1 MKVRK
6 ILRFIALVLVV
17 PAIHVMPLAAQQTKE
32 EKKAAKEEKAAERL
46 AKKQQKITEGKSL
59 ISPFVVP
66 AYTPEMG
73 LTFAVGGIW
82 SFKTAPANP
91 DLQRS
96 NIPFTAGAGISGSTF
111 ASFRPTVYFASN
123 KLRWYSDLWY
133 KGMPDNYWG
142 IGSYNAIHTPI
153 SDSTTAY
160 TRTWFWA
167 KNTFVYEVWNSLFVG
182 VMVDYNY
189 TKGSDP
195 SPGVAND
202 PNYMVYNDRPLNSGI
217 GLVFQY
223 DTRDIPT
230 NAWSGVYVGLEASR
244 YTTALGGDNN
254 YTAVIL
260 DYRHYINLGRKGQTI
275 AWQFKSR
282 LTDGEVPY
290 GEMSQLGNPF
300 DLRGYTWG
308 RFRDE
313 SLMFLIVEYRHMFPS
328 REDPSEPSKHGM
340 VAWVGSGT
348 VAPRVGDAEHFLP
361 NFGVGYR
368 FELQPRMNIRIDFGI
383 GRETSGVYMNFNEAF

>member
-1 MKVRK
+1 MTKLTR
-6 ILRFIALVLVV
+6 INIAFIIVFAVIQVIPV
-17 PAIHVMPLAAQQTKE
+17 KAQQTKE
-32 EKKAAKEEKAAERL
+32 EKKAAREEKAAERQ
-46 AKKQQKITEGKSL
+46 AKRQQKIAEGKGL
-59 ISPFVVP
+59 ITPFGAP

-73 LTFAVGGIW
+73 LTFTVGGIW
-82 SFKTAPANP
+82 SFKTAPTHT

-96 NIPFTAGAGISGSTF
+96 NIPFSAGAGLSGSTF
-111 ASFRPTVYFASN
+111 ASLRPTIYFASN
-123 KLRWYSDLWY
+123 KLRWYGDWAY
-133 KGMPDNYWG
+133 KDMPDNYWG
-142 IGSYNAIHTPI
+142 IGSYNAIHTPM

-160 TRTWFWA
+160 HRTWLMA
-167 KNTFVYEVWNSLFVG
+167 KNTFVYEVWNNFFAGL
-182 VMVDYNY
+182 MIDYNY
-189 TKGSDP
+189 TRGSDP
-195 SPGVAND
+195 SPVVAAD
-202 PNYMVYNDRPLNSGI
+202 PNYMIYNDRPLNSGI

-230 NAWSGVYVGLEASR
+230 NAWSGVFVGLEASR
-244 YTTALGGDNN
+244 YSTSLGGDNN
-254 YTAVIL
+254 YTAVII
-260 DYRHYINLGRKGQTI
+260 DYRQYKNVGRKGQTI

-290 GEMSQLGNPF
+290 GEMSQLGTPF

-328 REDPSEPSKHGM
+328 KADPSEISKHGI

-348 VAPRVGDAEHFLP
+348 ITPRLGDAEHFLP
-361 NFGVGYR
+361 NFGIGYR
-368 FELQPRMNIRIDFGI
+368 LEVQPRMNVRIDFGI